1 MNINELFEIIQD
13 NLEQDEIKGE
23 LIIHNNS
30 IVWSYD
36 LNNENVDI
44 EDTYDEDEDFLFNF
58 ETTSSEEKLM
68 EIYHA
73 DIEIIERLVDDY
85 CNDEWEFTEPKV
97 LKTSIS
103 FKIQ

>member
-23 LIIHNNS
+23 LIIHDNS

-36 LNNENVDI
+36 LNNEDVDVD
-44 EDTYDEDEDFLFNF
+44 DTYDEDEDFLFNF
-58 ETTSSEEKLM
+58 ESTSSEEKLM

-73 DIEIIERLVDDY
+73 DIEIIERIIDDY
-85 CNDEWEFTEPKV
+85 GDDEWEFTEPKT